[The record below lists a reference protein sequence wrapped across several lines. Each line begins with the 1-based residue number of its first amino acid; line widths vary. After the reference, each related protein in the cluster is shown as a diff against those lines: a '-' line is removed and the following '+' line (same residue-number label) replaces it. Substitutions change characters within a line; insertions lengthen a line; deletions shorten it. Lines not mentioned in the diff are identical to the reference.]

1 MNKAGFFMD
10 FPFASSGSWL
20 FNRYNT
26 GQPHLVAII
35 SQSVPKDV
43 VGLWAAIFPERVH
56 LRSDSLNP
64 LCFDKPQ
71 A

>member
-1 MNKAGFFMD
+1 MD

-35 SQSVPKDV
+35 SQSVLK
-43 VGLWAAIFPERVH
+43 GRGWSIGSYFSGTGAFAI
-56 LRSDSLNP
+56 
-64 LCFDKPQ
+64 
-71 A
+71 